1 MFIIKLRSGFVSNSS
16 SSSFIIASLKE
27 VNSDRIYQSI
37 TESEP
42 VGEKLGKFAS
52 DVAKY
57 FVSRMQKIEESQF
70 DYYSIPDDM
79 RGLINDPYCWTL
91 YEASISWWNESDD
104 DYDKEIIR
112 FFEDDI
118 DEEDLKIKKMY

>member
-1 MFIIKLRSGFVSNSS
+1 MSNSS